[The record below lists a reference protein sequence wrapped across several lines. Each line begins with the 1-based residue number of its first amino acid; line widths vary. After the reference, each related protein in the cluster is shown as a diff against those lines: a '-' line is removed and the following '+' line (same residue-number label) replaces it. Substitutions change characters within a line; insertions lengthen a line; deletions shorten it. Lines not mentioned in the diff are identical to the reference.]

1 MKAEVGMHVYI
12 YIYIYLRSS
21 PLPNGPSMGSNPW
34 AQWAQ
39 MMSKST
45 GPMNSSLLQSKFLEV
60 QILTSLSKSMLRC
73 PNVDSDADFRIP
85 NPDFKAQ
92 LSTLMSK
99 SRLQCPCVDEQKKMS
114 MSKSTCRC
122 PNRDSEASI
131 GVKIKIS
138 ISKGR
143 TCIQNNVQMSIQMQ
157 TFEFQ
162 IQISRPSSR
171 L

>member
-1 MKAEVGMHVYI
+1 MYMCIIYIYIYEARSRDVDMYIYIYMKAEVGMHV

-99 SRLQCPCVDEQKKMS
+99 SRLQCPCVDEQKKKVDVQINMS
-114 MSKSTCRC
+114 MSKS
-122 PNRDSEASI
+122 
-131 GVKIKIS
+131 
-138 ISKGR
+138 
-143 TCIQNNVQMSIQMQ
+143 
-157 TFEFQ
+157 
-162 IQISRPSSR
+162 
-171 L
+171 